1 MIRDILVEVCKA
13 MGAELGLTEGALIIV
28 VRFPHGVIE
37 QIIVL
42 ILTEVFIEVLVN
54 IGVLEVLQA
63 ICHLIIEA
71 TMAIVWVM
79 YNQKLGKKLRRK
91 PRWNPLLVASI
102 IY

>member
-1 MIRDILVEVCKA
+1 

-54 IGVLEVLQA
+54 IGV
-63 ICHLIIEA
+63 
-71 TMAIVWVM
+71 
-79 YNQKLGKKLRRK
+79 
-91 PRWNPLLVASI
+91 
-102 IY
+102 